1 MVLVPLHHTILVQE
15 YGHVLLGFYG
25 RLRDAIKF
33 FPSSA
38 GSWFQREAGN
48 LKRIFE

>member
-25 RLRDAIKF
+25 IKL
-33 FPSSA
+33 FPII
-38 GSWFQREAGN
+38 QREAGSSGK
-48 LKRIFE
+48 LVPAGSW